1 MKIRTLIVDDEPL
14 ARERLRLLL
23 SAEPDIEL
31 VGECEH
37 GTEAVEAILGGSDD
51 EDEDAAGGGAPAPD
65 LVFLDVQM
73 PELDGFGVVEA
84 VGAERMPTVIFVTAY
99 DEFALRAF
107 DAHALDYLLK
117 PFDDDRFHRALD
129 RARRAVVG
137 RRGAL
142 AGAGAGGGAAAG
154 GGGGAGEGG
163 GIAVAAPELVT
174 LLRELRHGSPY
185 LDRLVIK
192 SVGRINFVRAEEID
206 WISADGNYARLHVG
220 DRSHLLRETMN
231 ALAAKLDPKRFVRIH
246 RSTIVNLDRIVELR
260 PGAQGEYTV
269 VLRDNTRLTS
279 SKGYRD
285 VLHERLRLDD

>member
-1 MKIRTLIVDDEPL
+1 MRDGNNAVHEIAFHDRGSLRVKIRTLIVDDEPL

-117 PFDDDRFHRALD
+117 PFDDDRFHRA
-129 RARRAVVG
+129 
-137 RRGAL
+137 
-142 AGAGAGGGAAAG
+142 
-154 GGGGAGEGG
+154 
-163 GIAVAAPELVT
+163 
-174 LLRELRHGSPY
+174 
-185 LDRLVIK
+185 
-192 SVGRINFVRAEEID
+192 
-206 WISADGNYARLHVG
+206 
-220 DRSHLLRETMN
+220 
-231 ALAAKLDPKRFVRIH
+231 
-246 RSTIVNLDRIVELR
+246 
-260 PGAQGEYTV
+260 
-269 VLRDNTRLTS
+269 
-279 SKGYRD
+279 
-285 VLHERLRLDD
+285 